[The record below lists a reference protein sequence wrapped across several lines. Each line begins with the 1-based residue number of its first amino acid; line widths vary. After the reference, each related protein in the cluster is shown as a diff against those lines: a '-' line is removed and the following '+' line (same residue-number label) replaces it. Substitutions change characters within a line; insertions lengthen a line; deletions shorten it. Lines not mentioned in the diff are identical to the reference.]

1 MKKIIILLTFVIVTF
16 QSLGQSKSMSFQNA
30 EKQGISF
37 EHLDSLYKSAVHS
50 DIKLAVFKT
59 AEEQANLQ
67 KAYVGFLQRLGSFL
81 KSHQFKWEKQTR
93 CYNRIY
99 FNSTGTV
106 DYFFYN
112 FGREQISAEKEEE
125 FGRLLNIFVKD
136 HKFSLTAS
144 ENFAQCSPV
153 KYSDQ

>member
-1 MKKIIILLTFVIVTF
+1 MKKILFLMFILSAAFHSSGQNKAMTF
-16 QSLGQSKSMSFQNA
+16 KEA

-37 EHLDSLYKSAVHS
+37 QHLDSIYKSAVHS
-50 DIKLAVFKT
+50 DVKLAVFKT
-59 AEEQANLQ
+59 AEDQANLH
-67 KAYVGFLQRLGSFL
+67 KAYVEFLKNLGSFL

-112 FGREQISAEKEEE
+112 FSREQISAEKEEE
-125 FGRLLNIFVKD
+125 FGRLLKLFVED
-136 HKFSLTAS
+136 YRFTLAAN

-153 KYSDQ
+153 KYSDN